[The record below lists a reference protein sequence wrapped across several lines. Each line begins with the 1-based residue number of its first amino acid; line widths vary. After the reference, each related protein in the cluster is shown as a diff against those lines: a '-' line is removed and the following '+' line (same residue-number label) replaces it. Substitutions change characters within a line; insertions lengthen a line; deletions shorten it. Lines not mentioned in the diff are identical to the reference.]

1 VSISIVNGYL
11 CNNSCDVAK
20 ARAGQDP
27 HPRSETNQTPNAKP
41 DAAQTPAV
49 TFGGSLAGQKAVTP
63 VQAPPQAGA
72 ANSDPPPAR
81 LDIRA

>member
-11 CNNSCDVAK
+11 CNNSCDAAK

-49 TFGGSLAGQKAVTP
+49 VFGGSLTGQNAVTP
-63 VQAPPQAGA
+63 VQATPQAGA
-72 ANSDPPPAR
+72 ANGDLPPAR
-81 LDIRA
+81 LDIHA